1 MRRAHSK
8 PPWVELLDGLS
19 EEAQGRL
26 RDFDLQGLAN
36 TAWAF
41 ATAGHAAPALFDA
54 IAEEA
59 QRKERLRDFDS
70 QSLINTAWAFA
81 TINHAA
87 PDLFKAIEVEAKLR
101 GKLPENERGA
111 LTSVFSAAGFEDVSS
126 SDVTKRMRRMCRHA
140 RRCDVICHVCTVV
153 SH

>member
-59 QRKERLRDFDS
+59 QRNERLRDFDS

-111 LTSVFSAAGFEDVSS
+111 LTSAFPEAGFDDV
-126 SDVTKRMRRMCRHA
+126 KF
-140 RRCDVICHVCTVV
+140 
-153 SH
+153 